1 MTCQLFIYYR
11 IPKADIALGLAC
23 AAKLME
29 SVQQQGL
36 GQCKLFQREEADKPY
51 FTLMEVIHPAAPHAA
66 RIADFSVQIEQLAAH
81 CFSDFANA
89 PSRHVE
95 VFSEVFSPCA

>member
-11 IPKADIALGLAC
+11 IPRADIALGLAC
-23 AAKLME
+23 AAKLRD

-36 GQCKLFQREEADKPY
+36 GQCQLFQREEVGQPY
-51 FTLMEVIHPAAPHAA
+51 VTLMEVIHPAVSHAT
-66 RIADFSVQIEQLAAH
+66 RIAEFSVQIEQLAAH
-81 CFSDFANA
+81 CFAGFANA

-95 VFSEVFSPCA
+95 VFNEVLSPCA